1 MKTEKGIG
9 TEKSEEKCLLMV
21 LMLRHAMEMQP
32 CDQPGAQNVKKKK
45 IDATLKG
52 HDTGLSDSVT
62 FPQTASKRMFL
73 QQTGR

>member
-45 IDATLKG
+45 LMP
-52 HDTGLSDSVT
+52 H
-62 FPQTASKRMFL
+62 
-73 QQTGR
+73 